1 MDGAPVKIPD
11 KLLSP
16 PEDLA
21 NPFILDILAEDA
33 KIIVQGWKDNTTVST
48 LTSLDPP
55 KPLSEADL
63 LDLLASESLALPEYA
78 RVQMMFSY
86 CRRTQ
91 SSPTPYLAAI
101 DWQALTSIERHT
113 VEEYLMPF
121 YDPGP
126 ILWNR

>member
-101 DWQALTSIERHT
+101 DWQALTSIEKHT

>member
-55 KPLSEADL
+55 KSLSEPDL